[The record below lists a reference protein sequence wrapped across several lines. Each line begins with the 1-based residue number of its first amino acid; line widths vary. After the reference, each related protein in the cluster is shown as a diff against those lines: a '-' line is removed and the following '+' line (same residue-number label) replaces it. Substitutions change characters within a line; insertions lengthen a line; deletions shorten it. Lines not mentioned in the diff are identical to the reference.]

1 MSDDVDP
8 FTAVSNLT
16 TSFNGMTEQMKRL
29 TRTQKSS
36 RHIIVGLVI
45 SVALD
50 IILSISLALVVY
62 VGHTNTVDQDNAI
75 RASNITACSLANT
88 NRTEDL
94 QVFSD
99 LIKLPA
105 ISAPQFQTKTARATQ
120 AAGYRNLNGELKVAF
135 APRDCIKLY
144 GQK

>member
-29 TRTQKSS
+29 TRTQKTS
-36 RHIIVGLVI
+36 RHIIRALIV

-50 IILSISLALVVY
+50 IILSISLALVV
-62 VGHTNTVDQDNAI
+62 VIGHNNSVSQDNQI
-75 RASNITACSLANT
+75 RAANITACNLANT

-99 LIKLPA
+99 LIRLPA
-105 ISAPQFQTKTARATQ
+105 ISAPQFQTRPAK
-120 AAGYRNLNGELKVAF
+120 
-135 APRDCIKLY
+135 
-144 GQK
+144 

>member
-1 MSDDVDP
+1 MSDDPFADVERLATS
-8 FTAVSNLT
+8 FTA
-16 TSFNGMTEQMKRL
+16 MTEQMKRL
-29 TRTQKSS
+29 TRGQKAN
-36 RHIIVGLVI
+36 RHIIRALIV

-62 VGHTNTVDQDNAI
+62 IGHNNSVDQDNQI
-75 RASNITACSLANT
+75 RAANITACNLANT

-105 ISAPQFQTKTARATQ
+105 ISAPQFQTGAAKATQ
-120 AAGYRNLNGELKVAF
+120 AAGYLKLNTELKQAF
-135 APRDCIKLY
+135 APRDCVKLY
-144 GQK
+144 EQK